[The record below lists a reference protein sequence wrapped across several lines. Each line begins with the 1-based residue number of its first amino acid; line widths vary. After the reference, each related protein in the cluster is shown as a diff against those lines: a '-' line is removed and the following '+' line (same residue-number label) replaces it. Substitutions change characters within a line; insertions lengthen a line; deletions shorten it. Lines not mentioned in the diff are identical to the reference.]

1 MLWLSI
7 IEERKFTMQHYDF
20 GVLDTHR
27 QIVALLREEI
37 KRLQIQLA
45 IEQEK
50 NKELTLKLERGGS

>member
-1 MLWLSI
+1 MS
-7 IEERKFTMQHYDF
+7 QHYDF